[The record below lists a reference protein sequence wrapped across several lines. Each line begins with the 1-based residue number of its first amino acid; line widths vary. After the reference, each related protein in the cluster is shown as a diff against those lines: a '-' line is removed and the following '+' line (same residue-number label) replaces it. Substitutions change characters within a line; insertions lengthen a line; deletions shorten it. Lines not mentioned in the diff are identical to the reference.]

1 MSPMQTAQV
10 LQKEN
15 TILKKEL
22 EIKDS
27 QLEKKSAYIKTL
39 EATLI
44 DFKKNRFGVK
54 SEKSNP
60 NQRQL
65 FNEIELITDTKK
77 PTKPKNNKKK
87 TGKRTSL
94 PKKIERINKVHDLDE
109 SQKTCP
115 HDGNTLKHIGE
126 VVTEQFYLKPAVV
139 KVIKHKQ
146 YKYACSCGK
155 HIVTAKKPK
164 DMIPKSIATP
174 ELLSYICVSKYA
186 DSLPLYRLSTMFKRI
201 DVNISRQVM
210 ANWIIKCASVIQP
223 LVNLISDELY
233 NQPCVHIDESPI
245 QVLKEIGKKAS
256 TKSYMWVQRA
266 GNNILFNYNNS
277 RSSKVVEE
285 LLSNYQGALMT
296 DGYPAYD
303 AIAIK
308 YNITHLACWVH
319 ARRYFIKVLD
329 TGNNSNAKKMID
341 LIGKLYAI
349 ESQIKELQVDEKYKQ
364 RQKNSLPVINEIR
377 KFLDEILHN
386 TVPSGVMGKA
396 LVYLQNQ
403 WPKLIRYIDDGNF
416 PIDNNAAENAIR
428 PFVVGRKNWLFANT
442 PAGAHASANLYS
454 IIETAKAHNLNP
466 QSYLTHIF
474 KELPLVESVDDY
486 EKLLPWNYK
495 T

>member
-1 MSPMQTAQV
+1 MKSAQV
-10 LQKEN
+10 LQKEIKN
-15 TILKKEL
+15 LKNKL

-27 QLEKKSAYIKTL
+27 QLEQKSVYIKTL

-44 DFKKNRFGVK
+44 DFKKNRFGTK
-54 SEKSNP
+54 SEKFDP

-65 FNEIELITDTKK
+65 FNEVELITDAKK
-77 PTKPKNNKKK
+77 PPKPNSNKKK
-87 TGKRTSL
+87 AGKRTSL
-94 PKKIERINKVHDLDE
+94 PKKLKRINKIHDLNE

-126 VVTEQFYLKPAVV
+126 VITEQFYLKPAVV

-155 HIVTAKKPK
+155 HILTAKKPK

-186 DSLPLYRLSTMFKRI
+186 DSLPLYRISNMFKRI

-210 ANWIIKCASVIQP
+210 ANWVVKCGNSVQP
-223 LVNLISDELY
+223 LVNLIADELY
-233 NQPCVHIDESPI
+233 NQSCVHIDESPI
-245 QVLKEIGKKAS
+245 QVLKETGKKATS
-256 TKSYMWVQRA
+256 KSYMWVQRA
-266 GNNILFNYNNS
+266 GNNILFNYHNS

-303 AIAIK
+303 AVAIK
-308 YNITHLACWVH
+308 YNISHLACWVH

-329 TGNNSNAKKMID
+329 AGNNPNAQKMID
-341 LIGKLYAI
+341 LVGKLYAI

-364 RQKNSLPVINEIR
+364 RQESSLAVINEIR
-377 KFLDEILHN
+377 NFLDEILYS
-386 TVPSGVMGKA
+386 TAPSGPMGKA

-403 WPKLIRYIDDGNF
+403 WPKLIRYIDDGNY
-416 PIDNNAAENAIR
+416 PIDNNVAENAIR

-454 IIETAKAHNLNP
+454 IIETAKAHDLNP

-474 KELPLVESVDDY
+474 KELPLVESVEDY

-495 T
+495 LQN